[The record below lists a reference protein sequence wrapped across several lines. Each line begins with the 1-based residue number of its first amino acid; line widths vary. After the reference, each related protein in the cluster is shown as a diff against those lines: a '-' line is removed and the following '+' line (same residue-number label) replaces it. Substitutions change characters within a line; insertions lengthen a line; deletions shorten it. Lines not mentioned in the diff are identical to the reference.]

1 MSLRSSKT
9 ENIENQSNP
18 FYEGVSCQ
26 QPLALYESIPAEGGI
41 YYDVLDRKQLHT
53 TMDPGIINNEE
64 SQMTSYS
71 KLELDDSEIKPE
83 KNPAYITTPGP
94 MDAHIQQSDS

>member
-1 MSLRSSKT
+1 
-9 ENIENQSNP
+9 
-18 FYEGVSCQ
+18 
-26 QPLALYESIPAEGGI
+26 
-41 YYDVLDRKQLHT
+41 
-53 TMDPGIINNEE
+53 MDPGIINNEE

-83 KNPAYITTPGP
+83 KNPAYGTSPGP

>member
-41 YYDVLDRKQLHT
+41 YYDVLDRKQLH
-53 TMDPGIINNEE
+53 NHFEE